1 MEYYIEIEVLII
13 LRKAGKNMTLN
24 EAIEKIK
31 PASEKACAAARAR
44 WDSIAKPLG
53 SLGLLEDTVCRI
65 AAARGT
71 SDLSVPKK
79 CVVVMCADNGV
90 IEEGVTQTGQEVTAV
105 VTENMSSGN
114 TSVCMMAKVAGA
126 DVIPVDI
133 GVYRE
138 VTGDRILRRCVRR
151 GGTRNMAKEPAM
163 TRREAVEAIEVGI
176 NIANDLFKTGYGLI
190 ATGEMG
196 IGNTTSSSAVTAVL
210 LNKRPSD
217 VTGRGSG
224 LSGDGLIRK
233 IRAIEKAIEINKPD
247 ERDPID
253 VLAKVGGL
261 DIAGLAGIFIGGA
274 LNKLPVLVD
283 GFISGVSAL
292 VAVRI
297 CPAVRDYILAS
308 HISNEPAGN
317 LIIDA
322 LGIQPFLDA
331 GMRLGEGTGAV
342 AVMPII
348 DMALAVY
355 SGMSTFEEIS
365 IEAYTPQ
372 N

>member
-24 EAIEKIK
+24 EAIEKKK

-133 GVYRE
+133 GVYR
-138 VTGDRILRRCVRR
+138 
-151 GGTRNMAKEPAM
+151 N
-163 TRREAVEAIEVGI
+163 
-176 NIANDLFKTGYGLI
+176 
-190 ATGEMG
+190 
-196 IGNTTSSSAVTAVL
+196 
-210 LNKRPSD
+210 
-217 VTGRGSG
+217 
-224 LSGDGLIRK
+224 
-233 IRAIEKAIEINKPD
+233 
-247 ERDPID
+247 
-253 VLAKVGGL
+253 
-261 DIAGLAGIFIGGA
+261 
-274 LNKLPVLVD
+274 
-283 GFISGVSAL
+283 
-292 VAVRI
+292 
-297 CPAVRDYILAS
+297 
-308 HISNEPAGN
+308 
-317 LIIDA
+317 
-322 LGIQPFLDA
+322 
-331 GMRLGEGTGAV
+331 
-342 AVMPII
+342 
-348 DMALAVY
+348 
-355 SGMSTFEEIS
+355 
-365 IEAYTPQ
+365 
-372 N
+372 